1 MVRMKTILLVAAIVM
16 VVSVFNLPAAGT
28 PAVADLAG
36 EWHGD
41 SRFTGISYDEY
52 LQKKVHAG
60 KVAIVLKFSKDGKVS
75 GSLGGAEFNGSV
87 TEAHRG
93 WFWHLLGNQ
102 SNFLIEGKLVG
113 AVAAGSDAAAR
124 PLKLPITFAGGQITG
139 DVFAVYPIK
148 YPYPF
153 LNLRLSR

>member
-1 MVRMKTILLVAAIVM
+1 MFRMKTILLVAAIVM
-16 VVSVFNLPAAGT
+16 VVSVFNLPAVGM
-28 PAVADLAG
+28 PAVVDLAG

-87 TEAHRG
+87 AEAHRG

-102 SNFLIEGKLVG
+102 TNFIIEGKLVG

-124 PLKLPITFAGGQITG
+124 PLKMPITFAGGQITG
-139 DVFAVYPIK
+139 GVFAVYPIK

-153 LNLRLSR
+153 LDLCLNR